1 VFIFGL
7 LLGSL
12 PEGSASAA
20 ATINKD
26 ITAPVI
32 VGTQITV
39 KAETSG
45 SYLEPT
51 NTFTDGT
58 TAYYLVT
65 QDASK
70 ASLTSINYNG
80 VDYTL
85 AGVFVGSNLSLM
97 KIGGTPIFTLN
108 GPLTNATVFF
118 DDGTYVD
125 NDSTNYVGISSTNA
139 SYIGLNKTATGEPTA
154 ILQRLPRNTPT
165 TGILNTMERYN
176 IMSRNI
182 YMENLI
188 FDGQGYDM
196 YPSGG
201 SYMGTSIA
209 KSRGEYMF
217 NFAGGSDGFVM
228 RGCILENIGASNTDS
243 GFNTTVYNKN
253 QAMNFYVSTG
263 QHNFEDVII
272 RNVKTTGNNPII
284 GSNQSSDNYFKNLTI
299 VGDGAY
305 STTSRSIKVEHMS
318 TNIAENLNSMVITGA
333 VSLPTDAYHNY
344 IYIQS
349 WNYNKVV
356 VPASFRYA
364 QYATS
369 NGTTSSAAIQVY
381 QNAPAVTA
389 NKSILDLEDN
399 SWLVYEE
406 AGVSLTNQFSA
417 VTTTISRAGS
427 HAPGA
432 NFKLMAGSDGKINSL
447 TLPNFGASLAVAIVP
462 ALTDADVFSGTTVV
476 PFAENAVLTFPTSNA
491 ANIKLYNLD
500 FNSLAKYTLE
510 AAITGITPLSGTTD
524 PNEGASLPDYPD
536 YDTYA
541 PTDPV
546 PAIFINASVDNFS
559 NCEFTSLVKAI
570 KIVDP
575 PATLTV
581 GSPFTL
587 SADLTGSSDDSF
599 TGSDYSGDITNTAD
613 DRTIYW
619 YSSDPTIA
627 TVDRLTGLVT
637 PLAAGTV
644 TIIAK
649 AADSNNTGEIEKPYA
664 EFTVVVGLPPT
675 ATPSVT
681 PSPTATATATST
693 NTPTMTPTNTATAV
707 PTNTPTATATRTPTQ
722 IPSKTATKTQ
732 PPAGTLT
739 PTALAY
745 LPIPLTGLP
754 IPNTGFAPGVVTNL
768 PAQSAALVYAIAD
781 TLSLEIPSQSV
792 SSEIT
797 GVPQSETGWDVT
809 WLGDDTGW
817 LNGSAYPTHKGNSV
831 LAGHVYDSNGL
842 PGPFAKIKDLKYG
855 DQVILHAFGSSYIYE
870 VREVKTLRPTD
881 SKYVFKHMEET
892 WITLVTCQDY
902 NEKTGEYAS
911 RLAVRAVLV
920 KVK

>member
-1 VFIFGL
+1 MKLKSTLSKTISFVFIFVL

-12 PEGSASAA
+12 PQGSVSAA
-20 ATINKD
+20 AIINKD
-26 ITAPVI
+26 VTAPVI
-32 VGTQITV
+32 SGTQITV

-65 QDASK
+65 QDAAK
-70 ASLTSINYNG
+70 AGLTSINYKG
-80 VDYTL
+80 TDYPL
-85 AGVFVGSNLSLM
+85 AAVFVGSNLSLM

-139 SYIGLNKTATGEPTA
+139 SYIGLNKTSGGEPTA
-154 ILQRLPRNTPT
+154 ILQRLPRNTAT

-196 YPSGG
+196 YPTGG
-201 SYMGTSIA
+201 SYMGTSIP

-243 GFNTTVYNKN
+243 GFNTTIYNKN
-253 QAMNFYVSTG
+253 QAMNFYISTG

-272 RNVKTTGNNPII
+272 RNVKTTGSNPII

-299 VGDGAY
+299 VNDGAY
-305 STTSRSIKVEHMS
+305 SSSSRSIKVEHMA
-318 TNIAENLNSMVITGA
+318 TNIAEALNSMVITGA
-333 VSLPTDAYHNY
+333 VSLPTDSSHNN

-349 WNYNKVV
+349 WNYDKVV

-369 NGTTSSAAIQVY
+369 NGSSSAPAILVY
-381 QNAPAVTA
+381 QNAPAVTT

-399 SWLVYEE
+399 AWVVYEG
-406 AGVSLTNQFSA
+406 ASVSLANQFSA

-427 HAPGA
+427 HAPAA

-447 TLPNFGASLAVAIVP
+447 TLPNFGALPVAIVP
-462 ALTDADVFSGTTVV
+462 ALTDADLFSGTTMV
-476 PFAENAVLTFPTSNA
+476 PFAENATIAFPTSNA

-500 FNSLAKYTLE
+500 FNSLARYTLE
-510 AAITGITPLSGTTD
+510 SAISGVTPLSGTTD
-524 PNEGASLPDYPD
+524 PNEGGSYTDYPA

-541 PTDPV
+541 PTSPV
-546 PAIFINASVDNFS
+546 PAIFTNASVGNFS

-575 PATLTV
+575 PAKLIV
-581 GSPFTL
+581 GTPFTL
-587 SADLTGSSDDSF
+587 TAALTGSNDDSY
-599 TGSDYSGDITNTAD
+599 TGSGYSGDIANTAD

-619 YSSDPTIA
+619 YSSDPSIA
-627 TVDRLTGLVT
+627 SVDRLTGEVT
-637 PLAAGTV
+637 PLSAGLV

-664 EFTVVVGLPPT
+664 QFTVQVDLPAT
-675 ATPSVT
+675 ATPTASAT
-681 PSPTATATATST
+681 PTATAT
-693 NTPTMTPTNTATAV
+693 NTPTTV
-707 PTNTPTATATRTPTQ
+707 PTNTPTATATRTPTLTPTRTPTRTQ
-722 IPSKTATKTQ
+722 IPAATQ
-732 PPAGTLT
+732 T
-739 PTALAY
+739 PTALAF
-745 LPIPLTGLP
+745 LPIPLTGMP

-768 PAQSAALVYAIAD
+768 PAQSAALAYAIAD
-781 TLSLEIPSQSV
+781 TLQLEIPSLKVTSD
-792 SSEIT
+792 IT
-797 GVPQSETGWDVT
+797 GIPQNESGWDVT
-809 WLGDDTGW
+809 WLGDATGW

-831 LAGHVYDSNGL
+831 LAAHVYDSNGQ

-855 DQVILHAFGSSYIYE
+855 DVVIIKAFGLQYIYE
-870 VREVKTLRPTD
+870 VREVKTLRPTE
-881 SKYVFKHMEET
+881 SSYVFKHMEET
-892 WITLVTCQDY
+892 WLTLVTCQDY